1 MTDTFKFLD
10 QKKGDAYNEL
20 QRRQLEANG
29 GSTVANASEGFVPG
43 GEAYAKYG
51 KMPGTESTSSVSTTP
66 SVGGGT
72 DRYADYT
79 NSNNGDIAFTDTW
92 QDGAKYQ
99 QLRGT
104 GVLNNQDFD
113 AQFSSAK
120 GGQDTKTIADDGG
133 GWKLIKLEKG
143 EKTDERKL
151 RYKDIAAEWQ
161 AAGYDVRVQDHNP
174 DFEGGTGEIAV
185 RVGQARST
193 EPEKERTPIEH
204 SDEVKQA
211 KERVR
216 AYEDD
221 VMSGKTSE
229 DVFGEFDASSSNI
242 GTNKWSNNMDRINDK
257 YQMDLN
263 AGSAGIG
270 TSTSGAQT
278 EAPAKAADSFLTA
291 QKSAVKKDY
300 NFKPSYTYGQN

>member
-113 AQFSSAK
+113 AQFASAK

-185 RVGQARST
+185 RVGQAQSTET

-204 SDEVKQA
+204 SDEIKQA
-211 KERVR
+211 KARVKS
-216 AYEDD
+216 YEDD
-221 VMSGKTSE
+221 VISGKM
-229 DVFGEFDASSSNI
+229 SNDI
-242 GTNKWSNNMDRINDK
+242 YGRQTENKNDQ
-257 YQMDLN
+257 YDLN
-263 AGSAGIG
+263 LNKGSQGIG
-270 TSTSGAQT
+270 TA
-278 EAPAKAADSFLTA
+278 APDDQAKSKATANFLD
-291 QKSAVKKDY
+291 VKKAEIKTKYD
-300 NFKPSYTYGQN
+300 FKPKEVSN